1 MNIELSDNDALELKM
16 LKRNLEDKLA
26 VTQRAETKRTGTLR
40 RTTDEERELEHGVE
54 VLGRILKQL

>member
-1 MNIELSDNDALELKM
+1 MKIELNDNDALELKL

-26 VTQRAETKRTGTLR
+26 GVRTVENKSTASHR

-54 VLGRILKQL
+54 VLGKILRQL